1 MLQHGNAA
9 LTIAQRI
16 EIKRLYHQEEVSIK
30 KLMAI
35 YQVSRP
41 TIKKWV
47 ERESPVDL
55 PSAPYRI
62 ATVITNETGKQY

>member
-1 MLQHGNAA
+1 MLQPSNAV
-9 LTIAQRI
+9 LSLVQRI
-16 EIKRLYHQEEVSIK
+16 EIKRLYHQEKVSIK

-47 ERESPVDL
+47 ARESPYDL
-55 PSAPYRI
+55 LPIRWLLYLPMS
-62 ATVITNETGKQY
+62 TGKQY